1 MFGKAGLGGLMQQA
15 QKMQDNM
22 KKAQA
27 ELAQTEVEGQA
38 GNGLVKVKAT
48 CGHVVTRLDIS
59 PDLIAEAA
67 DDKEMLE
74 DLILAAIADAHEK
87 AEQTTA
93 ARMAQ
98 FSQGLPPGFGDFFK

>member
-15 QKMQDNM
+15 QRMQENV

-38 GNGLVKVKAT
+38 GNGLVKVAAT
-48 CGHVVTRLDIS
+48 CNHVVTKIDIS
-59 PDLIAEAA
+59 PELISEAA

-74 DLILAAIADAHEK
+74 DLILAALNDAYEK
-87 AEQTTA
+87 GESTSA
-93 ARMAQ
+93 ARMSQ
-98 FSQGLPPGFGDFFK
+98 FTQGLPPGFGDFFK

>member
-1 MFGKAGLGGLMQQA
+1 MFGKVGLGGLMQQA

-27 ELAQTEVEGQA
+27 ELAQTQVEGQA
-38 GNGLVKVKAT
+38 GNGLVKVRST
-48 CGHVVTRLDIS
+48 CSHVITSLDIS
-59 PDLIAEAA
+59 PDLISEAA

-87 AEQTTA
+87 AEQTTS
-93 ARMAQ
+93 ARMSQ
-98 FSQGLPPGFGDFFK
+98 FTQGLPPGFGDFFK